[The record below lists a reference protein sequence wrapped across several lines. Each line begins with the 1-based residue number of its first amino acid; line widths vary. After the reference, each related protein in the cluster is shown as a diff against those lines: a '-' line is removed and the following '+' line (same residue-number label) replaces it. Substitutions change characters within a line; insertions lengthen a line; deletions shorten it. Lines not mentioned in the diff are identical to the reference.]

1 MGASRADAV
10 WGQGIWRHVA
20 DADTQAASSNRGND
34 MKIGALQTVS
44 SAALAIALAVS
55 PAQAQ
60 VTTWLGGTVGA
71 EQDWS
76 TETNWTAGVP
86 ASGSDVR
93 IDGLPTPIV
102 NLNAGTAQA
111 DILRIG
117 TGSGGILQISGGAS
131 LDTGTAIMGSG
142 AGSAGTVGVQG
153 TGTTWNTEWLFVGLQ
168 GSGSLTV
175 ADGAQVES
183 QILSLGSTPTASGV
197 LQISGGGSVT
207 TDTASIGEQGIGSV
221 IVSGGALTA
230 SAMSLGSYVGANGN
244 VIVIGP
250 DSSLTSS
257 SATMVVGGSG
267 SGNVSVLGGASLLS
281 GGTLNVGT
289 YAGSDGHLVVNGVG
303 SSVDATLTTGSAM
316 IVGDRGTGTLNISNG
331 AGVNVVG
338 GAGTLRSAAPSGS
351 VGSLLIGGSGPA
363 EAAGSLNAQNIVF
376 GAGQG
381 AILFNHTDSDY
392 QFAANISGGGSIQ
405 HLAGT
410 TRLQGLNSY
419 TGGTS
424 IAGGRLIG
432 DSNSLTGSIS
442 LNFPGQLEFDQVADG
457 AFAGQITGFGDVIK
471 SGAGQL
477 TLAGGNSVRTLSVTD
492 GSLLVTA
499 GLSSN
504 SGKIDGE
511 SNPSIEISG
520 AAANWAING
529 ILDVGDAKE
538 GTLRVSGGGQ
548 VTSRSGRIGGL
559 SGSVGHVTIEGNG
572 SQWTS
577 VPGTGPLTIGQLGV
591 AHVDILDGG
600 ALYTD
605 GANIAT
611 FGSGA
616 GVVTLSGAGSTWQN
630 SGSLVVGQNGAGH
643 DTGNF
648 VKVLDGAALATDQL
662 LIGGDDNFNGSGIV
676 QVSGAGS
683 SLVARSAVNV
693 GHGGVGALV
702 VADGGVVDVEAG
714 GLSGAGILSVGV
726 RPGSVGTLAVGAM
739 SDETAQAA
747 GLVKASAI
755 VLGGSSDRIILN
767 HTDEAYVL
775 SSTIAGAGSLNVY
788 DGTTSLTGNNS
799 YSGGTFIRGGVL
811 EIASEAAL
819 GTGPVQIGGGSTPTA
834 SLRFAADTDFTR
846 DIYLATNTS
855 RLDVG
860 DHDVI
865 LSGDISSG
873 ATVSLQKNG
882 AGSLT
887 LRGTN
892 SYLGN
897 TWLNAGSLIGGA
909 DSFASGF
916 IVTADD
922 TRLILD
928 EGSDTSFDNQIR
940 GTGSF
945 VKRGLGVVDLTAEN
959 GFSGG
964 MIVEEGALTTS
975 VTGAFGAGTV
985 DVHAGAGAF
994 MRGTAEAGHISVANA
1009 GVFSFEGEA
1018 TGAQARI
1025 VNAATGQL
1033 FIDGLTNAGT
1043 SIGSLS
1049 GGGSVSLGNKALTLG
1064 GLNQDDV
1071 MSGVISGAGGSLV
1084 KTGSGT
1090 LTLSGANAYSGG
1102 TTLLSGTLAL
1112 GHSGAL
1118 GSGGLTM
1125 AGGTT
1130 LDYLVSGDFSDEARL
1145 VLDGNAT
1152 LNVASGLTVNQNGS
1166 LSGTGGFEKTGA
1178 GTLHL
1183 WSPVAYGILPA
1194 EPGNSYEGDTIV
1206 SAGQLVLHGPNA
1218 VSDMSGVTVAS
1229 GAGMLL
1235 SSDYYGNGE
1244 TIGSLAGSGI
1254 VDLGTRELITGGN
1267 GRSTSFAGDIQGAG
1281 TLVKTGAG
1289 TMTLASDQSYTGSTF
1304 VEGGKLVVNGALAS
1318 GYIGVDDGA
1327 SLGGAGTL
1335 AGDVFVNSG
1344 GRILGSSGQTLTMRD
1359 LTLGAGS
1366 MIDANL
1372 ASPSETGLLRVN
1384 GDLRLNGASLNVISA
1399 GGNALEAGVYRIIE
1413 YGGALYNNAPLGISS
1428 YPAAMALSDLGIQ
1441 TAVAGQVNLVSAQGL
1456 TLNFWDGSAAANLN
1470 NGIVDGGDGLWSASA
1485 HSWTDM
1491 DGAVTLTRAPNA
1503 MAVFQGAAGHV
1514 TVDGTIATNGIQFAV
1529 DGYELAGGAFDIGAG
1544 NTIRVGDGTVEGA
1557 AFGAVIGSSIQGTG
1571 ALAKTDLGTLT
1582 LTGSNSYE
1590 GGTVI
1595 YAGTLVGSSSSF
1607 GSGNILNAGALVIDQ
1622 DANGTLAQD
1631 IGGLGTLTKTGT
1643 GTLTLTGAN
1652 SYHGG
1657 TTLNGGAIVTRST
1670 GALGTGNVNILS
1682 GLMRLEDGATAG
1694 SLGIANDGTVEFA
1707 DTASAANAQIA
1718 NRGQTSF
1725 WNQASADAAQIVNSN
1740 GGDTNFFDASSAGT
1754 AHISNSGTGSEV
1766 WFFDTATAGSASL
1779 TNDGG
1784 RLIFRNGSSA
1794 GQASINNIAGT
1805 IIFADASS
1813 ADDAT
1818 ITHGAGTLS
1827 LANLTTGGLSI
1838 GSLDGAGAVNLA
1850 DKTLTL
1856 GGRNADN
1863 LLSGAISG
1871 EGGSLTKIGTG
1882 TLTLAGVNDY
1892 SGTTRVESGG
1902 LKVDGSIATGAIVED
1917 GATLSGT
1924 GSIAGGVTIADGG
1937 HLAGRAGQT
1946 LNLGALALSEGSIID
1961 LEIGAPTQLA
1971 VFNVAGD
1978 LTLDGTLNMT
1988 KGADFMP
1995 GVTRLFDYGGTLV
2008 DNGLEIGSVPE
2019 GLQSHYQLQSAVLGQ
2034 INLVNAAGL
2043 TLNFWDGSAV
2053 DHLSNGQIDGGDG
2066 IWSLGHASWT
2076 AADGL
2081 VSKSMQPQP
2090 GFAVFSGAAGTVTVD
2105 NAEGSVVTAGMQ
2117 FATDGYLLQGDALTL
2132 GEAATVVRVGAG
2144 TAVDADMVARID
2156 AQLTGSGGLVKTG
2169 AGTLL
2174 LGSFNDYSGGTT
2186 IGEGTV
2192 VGTGDSFG
2200 SGAIVNDAQ
2209 LVLAQASDGTLAN
2222 VLSGSGS
2229 LVKSGAG
2236 TLTYS
2241 GDGHAYDGTTSI
2253 EEGKLL
2259 LTGSLGGSSQILAG
2273 ATLQVGD
2280 GMGSGDLL
2288 GATRNDG
2295 MLIFARSDDYDYQGA
2310 LSGAGSL
2317 IKRGDG
2323 LLTLSGD
2330 YSYTGSTVVETGRI
2344 ALNSVLDPATDLVM
2358 TGGSFEI
2365 GNLHQEVASL
2375 SGSGGTISIGGS
2387 GQLTVNQS
2395 VSSQF
2400 AGGLSG
2406 SGTFVK
2412 TGEGRLNL
2420 TGDSQAFTGST
2431 LVQGGRLAVNGMLG
2445 GLVGVSGTGSIG
2457 GNGTIGG
2464 LIVQNGGTAAP
2475 GNSIGLLHVSG
2486 NVTFEAGSV
2495 FEVEASPDLGADGF
2509 GIADRIEVAG
2519 TAAIEGGTVQVV
2531 AEGSNY
2537 APETSYK
2544 ILSANEGLTGTFEG
2558 STDNYAYLD
2567 SWLSYDQNNV
2577 YLSLMRNDIDF
2588 AAAVSTPNQ
2597 KSTASAVE
2605 GLGFTNEI
2613 YRAAIRLSETEAGNA
2628 FDQLSGEI
2636 HMSATTALYEDSRQS
2651 RAAVLAR
2658 MSNAPQSGV
2667 GFWMQN
2673 ISSWG
2678 KSDGNRN
2685 AAALDRDTTGALMG
2699 VDIAAGD
2706 HWTFGLAGGWTQTDL
2721 RSSAGTGKIESAN
2734 FLGYAGAQYGRVR
2747 IKTGVGYSTADLDL
2761 RRQISFTGF
2770 QDSAS
2775 ARYDGDVYQA
2785 FGEIG
2790 YALPLSRG
2798 ELEPFA
2804 NLTAVNIKTDAFT
2817 ESGGAASLAV
2827 DKRSDSFTS
2836 STIGARLATPAA
2848 GLFAAKAMLGW
2859 RHVYGDTVATGRN
2872 QFAGGLPFAVSGA
2885 PVSRDAGLFDAEAML
2900 RLTPAITLSATYNG
2914 MIGTTSVDHSVAGRI
2929 SFRF

>member
-1 MGASRADAV
+1 
-10 WGQGIWRHVA
+10 
-20 DADTQAASSNRGND
+20 

-76 TETNWTAGVP
+76 TGTNWSGGVP
-86 ASGSDVR
+86 ASGSDAR
-93 IDGLPTPIV
+93 IDGAASPSVSLS
-102 NLNAGTAQA
+102 AGAGQA
-111 DILRIG
+111 NILRIG
-117 TGSGGILQISGGAS
+117 TGANGLLQISNGAS
-131 LDTGTAIMGSG
+131 LETNTGMMGSNAGSSGVASITG
-142 AGSAGTVGVQG
+142 AGTNWTS
-153 TGTTWNTEWLFVGLQ
+153 EWLFLGLQ
-168 GSGSLTV
+168 GAGTLDVS
-175 ADGAQVES
+175 DGAHAES
-183 QILSLGSTPTASGV
+183 AILALGANPTGSGF
-197 LQISGGGSVT
+197 LTISGGGSVAT
-207 TDTASIGEQGIGSV
+207 NSAVIGDQGIGNV
-221 IVSGGALTA
+221 IVNGGALTA
-230 SAMSLGSYVGANGN
+230 AALSVGNYAGATGN
-244 VIVIGP
+244 VILVGP
-250 DSSLTSS
+250 GSSLTSS

-267 SGNVSVLGGASLLS
+267 SGYVNVWNGASVLSS
-281 GGTLNVGT
+281 GTLNIGT
-289 YAGSDGHLVVNGVG
+289 YAGSHGEVVVSGAG
-303 SSVDATLTTGSAM
+303 SSIDAASTTSAAM
-316 IVGDRGTGTLNISNG
+316 ILGDRGTGVLNISDG
-331 AGVNVVG
+331 GTVNVVG
-338 GAGTLRSAAPSGS
+338 GSGTLRIASQSGSAAE
-351 VGSLLIGGSGPA
+351 LRIGGNGA
-363 EAAGSLNAQNIVF
+363 AAAAGSLNAQNVVF
-376 GAGQG
+376 GAGEG
-381 AILFNHTDSDY
+381 AILFNHTDADY
-392 QFAANISGGGSIQ
+392 QFAANILGSGSIQ
-405 HLAGT
+405 QLAGT
-410 TRLQGLNSY
+410 TRLLGLNSY
-419 TGGTS
+419 TGGTT
-424 IAGGRLIG
+424 ITGGRLIG
-432 DSNSLTGSIS
+432 DSDSLTGSIS
-442 LNFPGQLEFDQVADG
+442 LNYPGHLEFDQASDG
-457 AFAGQITGFGDVIK
+457 IFAGQITGFGDVTK

-477 TLAGGNSVRTLSVTD
+477 TLAGGNSVRSLSVTE
-492 GSLLVTA
+492 GSLLVSA
-499 GLSSN
+499 DLSSN

-511 SNPSIEISG
+511 LNPIVKVSGSAASWASNG
-520 AAANWAING
+520 LLN
-529 ILDVGDAKE
+529 VGDAAQ
-538 GTLRVSGGGQ
+538 GTLQISGGGQ
-548 VTSRSGRIGGL
+548 VSSRAGVIGGL
-559 SGSVGHVTIEGNG
+559 GGSVGHVTIEGAG
-572 SQWTS
+572 SQWSS
-577 VPGTGPLTIGQLGV
+577 VPGSGPLTIGQLG
-591 AHVDILDGG
+591 AAYVDIEDGG
-600 ALYTD
+600 ALYTQ

-611 FGSGA
+611 FGSGK

-630 SGSLVVGQNGAGH
+630 NGSLVVGQVGAGQGS
-643 DTGNF
+643 GNF
-648 VKVLDGAALATDQL
+648 VNVLDGAALATDQL

-676 QVSGAGS
+676 QVSGADS
-683 SLVARSAVNV
+683 SLVARTAASV
-693 GHGGVGALV
+693 GHGGVGTLV
-702 VADGGVVDVEAG
+702 VADGGVVDVEAAG
-714 GLSGAGILSVGV
+714 ISGAGILSVGL
-726 RPGSVGTLAVGAM
+726 RPGSVGTLAIGAM
-739 SDETAQAA
+739 SDEAAQAA

-755 VLGGSSDRIILN
+755 VLGSSFDRIVLN
-767 HTDEAYVL
+767 HTDDAYVL

-788 DGTTSLTGNNS
+788 GGTSSLTGSNS
-799 YSGGTFIRGGVL
+799 YTGGTFIRGGVL
-811 EIASEAAL
+811 EIASEGAL
-819 GTGPVQIGGGSTPTA
+819 GTGAVEIGGGSTPTA
-834 SLRFAADTDFTR
+834 TLRFAADTDFTR

-897 TWLNAGSLIGGA
+897 TWLNEGSLIGDA
-909 DSFASGF
+909 DSFANGF

-928 EGSDTSFDNQIR
+928 EGSDTIFANQIR
-940 GTGSF
+940 GTGTF
-945 VKRGLGVVDLTAEN
+945 VKRGLGTVDLTAEN

-964 MIVEEGALTTS
+964 MVVEAGILTTS

-985 DVHAGAGAF
+985 DVHAGAGA
-994 MRGTAEAGHISVANA
+994 RVGGVAEAGHIRVSND
-1009 GVFSFEGEA
+1009 GDFSFEGEA

-1033 FIDGLTNAGT
+1033 FIDDLASAGT
-1043 SIGSLS
+1043 SIGSVS
-1049 GGGSVSLGNKALTLG
+1049 GEGSVVLGSKSLTLG

-1071 MSGVISGAGGSLV
+1071 ISGVISGSGGSLV
-1084 KTGSGT
+1084 KTGSGA
-1090 LTLSGANAYSGG
+1090 LTLSGANTYSGG
-1102 TTLLSGTLAL
+1102 TTLLSGTLGL

-1118 GSGGLTM
+1118 GSGGLVM

-1130 LDYLVSGDFSDEARL
+1130 LDYLVSGDFGDEVRL
-1145 VLDGNAT
+1145 VLDGNAK
-1152 LNVASGLTVNQNGS
+1152 LNVGSGLTVNQNGA
-1166 LSGTGGFEKTGA
+1166 LLGTGGFEKTGA

-1183 WSPVAYGILPA
+1183 WSPVAYGFAPS
-1194 EPGNSYEGDTIV
+1194 EPGNSYEGDTTV
-1206 SAGQLVLHGPNA
+1206 SAGQMVLHGPNA
-1218 VSDMSGVTVAS
+1218 ISDLSGVTVAS

-1244 TIGSLAGSGI
+1244 TIGSLAGAGL

-1267 GRSTSFAGDIQGAG
+1267 GRSTIFSGNIQGTG

-1289 TMTLASDQSYTGSTF
+1289 AMTLASDQSYTGPTF
-1304 VEGGKLVVNGALAS
+1304 VEGGRLTVNGALAS
-1318 GYIGVDDGA
+1318 GYVGVDDGA
-1327 SLGGAGTL
+1327 SLGGAGTI

-1344 GRILGSSGQTLTMRD
+1344 GGILGTSGQTLTMND

-1384 GDLRLNGASLNVISA
+1384 GDLRLNGATLNVISA
-1399 GGNALEAGVYRIIE
+1399 GGTALDAGVYRVIE
-1413 YGGALYNNAPLGISS
+1413 YGGALYNNTPLGISS
-1428 YPAAMALSDLGIQ
+1428 YPSSMALGDLGIQ

-1491 DGAVTLTRAPNA
+1491 DGAVTLTRATNA

-1529 DGYELAGGAFDIGAG
+1529 DGYDLAGGILDIGAG
-1544 NTIRVGDGTVEGA
+1544 NTIRVGDGTAEGA
-1557 AFGAVIGSSIQGTG
+1557 AYGAVIGSTIQGNGT
-1571 ALAKTDLGTLT
+1571 LAKTDLGTLT
-1582 LTGSNSYE
+1582 LTGDNSYE

-1595 YAGTLVGSSSSF
+1595 YAGTLVGSSGSL
-1607 GSGNILNAGALVIDQ
+1607 GSGDILTAGALVIDQ
-1622 DANGTLAQD
+1622 DDNGTLAQD
-1631 IGGLGTLTKTGT
+1631 ISGLGTLTKTGS
-1643 GTLTLTGAN
+1643 GTLALTGAN

-1657 TTLNGGAIVTRST
+1657 TTLNGGGIVTRTT
-1670 GALGTGNVNILS
+1670 GALGTGNVNVLS
-1682 GLMRLEDGATAG
+1682 GLLSFEVGATAG

-1725 WNQASADAAQIVNSN
+1725 WNDASGGDALIVNSN
-1740 GGDTNFFDASSAGT
+1740 GGDTNFFDTSSAGT
-1754 AHISNSGTGSEV
+1754 ANISNSGAGSEV
-1766 WFFDTATAGSASL
+1766 WFFDAATAGSASL

-1784 RLIFRNGSSA
+1784 RLIFRNTSSA
-1794 GQASINNIAGT
+1794 GQASINNVAGT

-1813 ADDAT
+1813 ADEAT
-1818 ITHGAGTLS
+1818 ITHGGGTLS
-1827 LANLTTGGLSI
+1827 LANLTTGGLAI

-1856 GGRNADN
+1856 GGLNADN

-1871 EGGSLTKIGTG
+1871 EGGSLVKIGTG
-1882 TLTLAGVNDY
+1882 TLTLEGVNDY
-1892 SGTTRVESGG
+1892 SGTTLVSSGS
-1902 LKVDGSIATGAIVED
+1902 LKVDGSIATGATVAD

-1924 GSIAGGVTIADGG
+1924 GTLAGTVTIADGG

-1946 LNLGALALSEGSIID
+1946 LNLGALALSAGSIVD
-1961 LEIGAPTQLA
+1961 LEIGAPTQVA
-1971 VFNVAGD
+1971 AFDVAGD

-1988 KGADFMP
+1988 RALDFMP
-1995 GVTRLFDYGGTLV
+1995 GVTRLFDYGGALV

-2019 GLQSHYQLQSAVLGQ
+2019 GLSSHYQLQTAVLGQ
-2034 INLVNAAGL
+2034 VNLVNAAGL

-2066 IWSLGHASWT
+2066 IWSLEHASWT
-2076 AADGL
+2076 DADGL

-2090 GFAVFSGAAGTVTVD
+2090 GFAIFGGAAGTVTVD
-2105 NAEGSVVTAGMQ
+2105 NIQGAVVTAGMQ
-2117 FATDGYLLQGDALTL
+2117 FASDGYLLQGDALTL

-2144 TAVDADMVARID
+2144 TATDETMVARID
-2156 AQLTGSGGLVKTG
+2156 AQLTGSGGLTKTG

-2174 LGSFNDYSGGTT
+2174 LASSNDFTGGTT

-2192 VGTGDSFG
+2192 VGTGGSFG
-2200 SGAIVNDAQ
+2200 SGAIVNEAR
-2209 LVLAQASDGTLAN
+2209 LVLAQESDGTLAN
-2222 VLSGSGS
+2222 DLSGSGS
-2229 LVKSGAG
+2229 FVKAGAG

-2253 EEGKLL
+2253 EEGTLL

-2280 GMGSGDLL
+2280 GAAAGDLL

-2295 MLIFARSDDYDYQGA
+2295 RLIFARSDDYDYEGA

-2323 LLTLSGD
+2323 LLTLSGE
-2330 YSYTGSTVVETGRI
+2330 YSYTGSTVVEAGRI
-2344 ALNSVLDPATDLVM
+2344 ALNSVLDPATNLVM
-2358 TGGSFEI
+2358 TGGSFEL
-2365 GNLHQEVASL
+2365 GDQHQEVSSL
-2375 SGSGGTISIGGS
+2375 SGTGGTIAIGSS

-2395 VSSQF
+2395 VNSEF
-2400 AGGLSG
+2400 AGGFTG

-2412 TGEGRLNL
+2412 TGDGRLNL
-2420 TGDSQAFTGST
+2420 TGNSQTFTGST
-2431 LVQGGRLAVNGMLG
+2431 LVQGGRLAVNGALG

-2464 LIVQNGGTAAP
+2464 LVVQNGGTAAP
-2475 GNSIGLLHVSG
+2475 GNSIGLLHVAG
-2486 NVTFEAGSV
+2486 NVTFEAGSI
-2495 FEVEASPDLGADGF
+2495 FEVEASPDLGTDGF

-2537 APETSYK
+2537 APETTYK
-2544 ILSANEGLTGTFEG
+2544 ILSANGGVTGTFEG
-2558 STDNYAYLD
+2558 SADNYAYLD

-2577 YLSLMRNDIDF
+2577 FLSLMRNDIDF

-2605 GLGFTNEI
+2605 ALGFTNEI

-2651 RAAVLAR
+2651 RSAVLAR
-2658 MSNAPQSGV
+2658 MSNAHQSGV

-2673 ISSWG
+2673 ISNWG

-2685 AAALDRDTTGALMG
+2685 SASVDRDTTGALLG

-2706 HWTFGLAGGWTQTDL
+2706 HWTLGVAGGWTQTDL
-2721 RSSAGTGKIESAN
+2721 RSSAGSGKIESAN
-2734 FLGYAGAQYGRVR
+2734 FLGYAGAQYGRAR
-2747 IKTGVGYSTADLDL
+2747 IKMGLGYSTADLDL

-2775 ARYDGDVYQA
+2775 ARHDGDVYQA

-2798 ELEPFA
+2798 EFEPFA
-2804 NLTAVNIKTDAFT
+2804 NLTTVKVKTDAFS
-2817 ESGGAASLAV
+2817 ESGGPASLAV
-2827 DKRSDSFTS
+2827 DKRSDTFTS
-2836 STIGARLATPAA
+2836 STIGARLATPAT
-2848 GLFAAKAMLGW
+2848 GLVAAKAMLGW
-2859 RHVYGDTVATGRN
+2859 RHVYGDTVAVGRN

-2885 PVSRDAGLFDAEAML
+2885 PISRDAGLFDAEAML